1 MDRFQHCTL
10 EWYWTAPAGLEAS
23 FTPHFRIFAPDG
35 SSTAYPG
42 QSGEVTS
49 ALSRLGAEG
58 YEVVACIGVANWIL
72 WTLKRRHYG

>member
-1 MDRFQHCTL
+1 VVLDGTRWLGGYFHSSLQDL
-10 EWYWTAPAGLEAS
+10 
-23 FTPHFRIFAPDG
+23 RPDG

-42 QSGEVTS
+42 QSGEVTN

-72 WTLKRRHYG
+72 WTLKRRS